1 MDYIKQK
8 LALVPNKPG
17 CYQMKNKDGIIIYV
31 GKAKKLKNRLSSYF
45 RGTHT
50 GKTKKLVSEISD
62 FEYIVVENETESLVL
77 ELNLIKKYDPKYN
90 ILLRDDKSYPYIE
103 LTNEEIPK
111 LSVVR
116 NVNRKRSNRTRLFGP
131 YPNVTAARTIVNLLN
146 RICPL
151 RKCNTY
157 NKKPCLYYHIGQCLG
172 YCSKTYDKEEL
183 KNMES
188 EILSFL
194 RGNDKILTDKIK
206 IAMNDAS
213 NKLNFEKAKEL
224 EKQGKLVRPYI
235 PEYAKHNAHMY
246 YIILPTEQ
254 KRNITYT
261 YEKVKN
267 NEFYDIEFSV
277 KGLKKGDKIFLGNYD
292 SDNKKYLQQFNIIS
306 NTENPNA
313 RFVFNDISKNA
324 RIDIL
329 IKDEKDNILI
339 SESVNIDIDIFEDL
353 KNGNINDFFTYVKN
367 FINNKINKPIKNIM
381 NSFQLLFNRLD
392 VDLQIGIV
400 IIFLI
405 MIIFGIFR
413 FLMKG

>member
-1 MDYIKQK
+1 MIF
-8 LALVPNKPG
+8 
-17 CYQMKNKDGIIIYV
+17 II
-31 GKAKKLKNRLSSYF
+31 
-45 RGTHT
+45 
-50 GKTKKLVSEISD
+50 
-62 FEYIVVENETESLVL
+62 
-77 ELNLIKKYDPKYN
+77 PKYN
-90 ILLRDDKSYPYIE
+90 YSDGWTRIVGDLKIMSNANDLLSYSLFYKDNHNGNEVGEDIKP
-103 LTNEEIPK
+103 NEEFIYTFSLPNKTMSNTLLINNNGEWVRLTEQLYDNINSDNK
-111 LSVVR
+111 LLFK
-116 NVNRKRSNRTRLFGP
+116 VN
-131 YPNVTAARTIVNLLN
+131 
-146 RICPL
+146 
-151 RKCNTY
+151 
-157 NKKPCLYYHIGQCLG
+157 
-172 YCSKTYDKEEL
+172 
-183 KNMES
+183 KN
-188 EILSFL
+188 
-194 RGNDKILTDKIK
+194 KILYTDYVVKDTNGNVIQ
-206 IAMNDAS
+206 
-213 NKLNFEKAKEL
+213 E
-224 EKQGKLVRPYI
+224 
-235 PEYAKHNAHMY
+235 
-246 YIILPTEQ
+246 PTEQ

-267 NEFYDIEFSV
+267 NEIYDIEFSV

-292 SDNKKYLQQFNIIS
+292 SDNEKYLQQFNIIS

-313 RFVFNDISKNA
+313 RFIFNNVSKNA

-353 KNGNINDFFTYVKN
+353 KNGNINDFFNYVKK